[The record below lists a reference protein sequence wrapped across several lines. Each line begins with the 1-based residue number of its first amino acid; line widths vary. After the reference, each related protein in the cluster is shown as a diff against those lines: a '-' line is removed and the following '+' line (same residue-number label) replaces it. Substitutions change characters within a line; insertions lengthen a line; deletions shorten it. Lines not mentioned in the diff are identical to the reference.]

1 MTFDLLWN
9 ARRRS
14 LRGVKRGERCFARR
28 PYAKFCL
35 TAMIDGLFLSCLFIV
50 PGPLPIKFMT
60 RGFVQAEIDKL
71 KGREQFTTKFTSE
84 FERNRKAP
92 PPAKSTRSAQQSAPP
107 ASGKKPQIKKKS
119 RQALVDLPE
128 DVPEFIG
135 RGVAIAS
142 HFNMFDFNSLLKVN
156 RHVSQN
162 GQWELFP
169 TPKNGSCLFASI
181 RRGIA
186 APEEYRNNHLRY
198 QLVYFLC
205 QHADFMV
212 NILDLH
218 LSANYGMDRLSK
230 EDFQKADKDGTLT
243 KAQREAQTLPGPFS
257 YVEYLENLLNEPF
270 WGDHGVL
277 LSLSMMWQV
286 TITSLT
292 AETYEEHRVR
302 HKRRLPNVDLL
313 VVWSGESHY
322 LGTCEFSFITY
333 IFRIMSGDCAAFVRR
348 TVICAAIGLTNLLSC
363 NFVPNVFI

>member
-1 MTFDLLWN
+1 
-9 ARRRS
+9 
-14 LRGVKRGERCFARR
+14 
-28 PYAKFCL
+28 
-35 TAMIDGLFLSCLFIV
+35 MIDDLFLSCLFIA
-50 PGPLPIKFMT
+50 PAPLSIKFMT

-71 KGREQFTTKFTSE
+71 KGDQQYTTKFTSE
-84 FERNRKAP
+84 FERKKKAPP
-92 PPAKSTRSAQQSAPP
+92 PPAKSTRSAKQSAP
-107 ASGKKPQIKKKS
+107 SSSTSVKKPLIKKQG

-128 DVPEFIG
+128 DDPELIG

-142 HFNMFDFNSLLKVN
+142 HFNMYDFNALLKVN
-156 RHVSQN
+156 KHIFQN

-212 NILDLH
+212 NVLDLH

-230 EDFQKADKDGTLT
+230 EDFKKAEEEGTLT
-243 KAQREAQTLPGPFS
+243 KEQREAQTLPGPFS
-257 YVEYLENLLNEPF
+257 YVEYLENLLNESF

-302 HKRRLPNVDLL
+302 HKRRLPYPDLL
-313 VVWSGESHY
+313 VVWCGESHY
-322 LGTCEFSFITY
+322 LGTCKFF
-333 IFRIMSGDCAAFVRR
+333 AF
-348 TVICAAIGLTNLLSC
+348 LL
-363 NFVPNVFI
+363 FHYE

>member
-1 MTFDLLWN
+1 MTFDLLRN
-9 ARRRS
+9 ARRCS
-14 LRGVKRGERCFARR
+14 LRGVKRGERCFAWR

-50 PGPLPIKFMT
+50 PGPLSIKFMT

-71 KGREQFTTKFTSE
+71 KGDRQYTTKFTSE
-84 FERNRKAP
+84 FVRKKGAPP
-92 PPAKSTRSAQQSAPP
+92 PPAKSTRSAKQSAPSTSSSAKRP
-107 ASGKKPQIKKKS
+107 VIKKKG
-119 RQALVDLPE
+119 RQAMLDLPE
-128 DVPEFIG
+128 DNPDLIG
-135 RGVAIAS
+135 RGLAIAS
-142 HFNMFDFNSLLKVN
+142 HFNMYDFNSLLKVN
-156 RHVSQN
+156 KHIFQN

-212 NILDLH
+212 NVLDLH

-230 EDFQKADKDGTLT
+230 EDFQKAEKDGTLT

-257 YVEYLENLLNEPF
+257 YVEYLENLLNESF

-292 AETYEEHRVR
+292 AETYEEHTVR
-302 HKRRLPNVDLL
+302 HKRRLPYPDLL
-313 VVWSGESHY
+313 VVWAGESHY
-322 LGTCEFSFITY
+322 LGTCKFYAFLL
-333 IFRIMSGDCAAFVRR
+333 FRYE
-348 TVICAAIGLTNLLSC
+348 
-363 NFVPNVFI
+363 

>member
-1 MTFDLLWN
+1 
-9 ARRRS
+9 
-14 LRGVKRGERCFARR
+14 
-28 PYAKFCL
+28 
-35 TAMIDGLFLSCLFIV
+35 
-50 PGPLPIKFMT
+50 MT

-84 FERNRKAP
+84 FERNRKAPP

-257 YVEYLENLLNEPF
+257 YVEYLENLLNESF

-333 IFRIMSGDCAAFVRR
+333 IFSYNERRLRGVCAANGDLRGDRSDQF
-348 TVICAAIGLTNLLSC
+348 AQL
-363 NFVPNVFI
+363 

>member
-1 MTFDLLWN
+1 
-9 ARRRS
+9 
-14 LRGVKRGERCFARR
+14 
-28 PYAKFCL
+28 
-35 TAMIDGLFLSCLFIV
+35 MIDGLFLPCLFIV

-71 KGREQFTTKFTSE
+71 KGREQFTTKFTSQ

-92 PPAKSTRSAQQSAPP
+92 PPSKSTRSAKQSAPP
-107 ASGKKPQIKKKS
+107 VSGKKPQIKKKS
-119 RQALVDLPE
+119 RQALLDLPE

-198 QLVYFLC
+198 QLVHFLC
-205 QHADFMV
+205 EKADFMV
-212 NILDLH
+212 TVLDLH

-230 EDFQKADKDGTLT
+230 EAFT
-243 KAQREAQTLPGPFS
+243 KAEKEGTITKEQKEAQSLPGPFS
-257 YVEYLENLLNEPF
+257 YVEFLENLLDESF

-292 AETYEEHRVR
+292 AENYKEHRVR
-302 HKRRLPNVDLL
+302 HKRRLPDVDLL

-322 LGTCEFSFITY
+322 LGTCKFSFITY
-333 IFRIMSGDCAAFVRR
+333 IFRIMSGDCVAFVRR